1 MIRRDKSNYVIQSV
15 SHSLDV
21 LEQFCFEADEIGV
34 TELSKRL
41 KLHKNNVFR
50 LLATLE
56 SRGYIEQNK
65 VTENYRL
72 GLKCLQLG
80 KTYVNQIGF
89 LERAKAVLK
98 DLTNDT
104 QESAFAALRKGKDI
118 VPLEFVEPQ
127 RAIRVTPFLGLI
139 LPWHC
144 TAAGKVHLAFEAE
157 GEFRESLPE
166 PLPKYTENTIVD
178 RGSLLKEIKE
188 VSEKGY
194 AVDQGEFIEDV
205 CCAAVPIRDY
215 ARNLVGSLSVAGPVY
230 RLTPERMDNEIIPRV
245 LQGGRE
251 LSRRLGFP
259 G

>member
-1 MIRRDKSNYVIQSV
+1 M
-15 SHSLDV
+15 
-21 LEQFCFEADEIGV
+21 EAEEIGV

-56 SRGYIEQNK
+56 SRGYIEQNR

-89 LERAKAVLK
+89 LEQAKVILK
-98 DLTNDT
+98 DLSTET
-104 QESAFAALRKGKDI
+104 QESSFAALRRGKEI
-118 VPLEFVEPQ
+118 VPLDFVEPQ
-127 RAIRVTPFLGLI
+127 RAVRVMPFLGLT
-139 LPWHC
+139 LPLYC
-144 TAAGKVHLAFEAE
+144 TAPGKVHLAFEAE
-157 GEFRESLPE
+157 GEFRDSLPE
-166 PLPKYTENTIVD
+166 PLPKYTDRTIVD
-178 RGSLLKEIKE
+178 RGCLLKEIKE
-188 VSEKGY
+188 VSERGY
-194 AVDQGEFIEDV
+194 AIDQGEFMEDV

-215 ARNLVGSLSVAGPVY
+215 ARNLVGSLSVAGPVF
-230 RLTPERMDNEIIPRV
+230 RLTPERMDKEIIPRV